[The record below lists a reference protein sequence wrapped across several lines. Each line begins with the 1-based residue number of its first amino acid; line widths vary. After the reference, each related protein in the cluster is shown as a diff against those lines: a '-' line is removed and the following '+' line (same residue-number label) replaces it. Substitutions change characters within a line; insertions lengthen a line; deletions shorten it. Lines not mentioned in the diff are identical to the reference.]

1 MVLQK
6 WLFMLLFAGLLYLLL
21 LTQNGFDS
29 TQQILLGWSG
39 LLLLG
44 MLLSCNWS
52 GSRPGV
58 SYLFCYRFFWHYVIS
73 CGAVWKAW
81 FTPAR

>member
-29 TQQILLGWSG
+29 TQQVLLGWSG

-44 MLLSCNWS
+44 VLYKLQLV
-52 GSRPGV
+52 RQP
-58 SYLFCYRFFWHYVIS
+58 
-73 CGAVWKAW
+73 
-81 FTPAR
+81 P

>member
-1 MVLQK
+1 MPLKLAMSGEVMVLQK

-29 TQQILLGWSG
+29 THQNLLGWSG

-44 MLLSCNWS
+44 IAL
-52 GSRPGV
+52 
-58 SYLFCYRFFWHYVIS
+58 
-73 CGAVWKAW
+73 
-81 FTPAR
+81 